1 MELKRNLADKN
12 NKSLIHTAIGIV
24 FIAVGLYY
32 MIDKMNNKTFDQFDW
47 AYLAFYAVFGF
58 KYLIQ
63 GVIALIRRPYILINN
78 DKISLKPD
86 ASTPGKTI
94 WWRDIQSITLAGKN
108 FKIRSS
114 DNSSYTIHLSYYNY
128 EVADEIKV
136 ALETIASEKAI
147 QINEQQS

>member
-63 GVIALIRRPYILINN
+63 GVIALIRRPYIVINN

-94 WWRDIQSITLAGKN
+94 W
-108 FKIRSS
+108 
-114 DNSSYTIHLSYYNY
+114 
-128 EVADEIKV
+128 
-136 ALETIASEKAI
+136 
-147 QINEQQS
+147 